1 MILFICFLYKVLNFE
16 QICNA
21 LPQNERNELIKNAK
35 VILAKCYNSA
45 EKMGL
50 STDKSVYEEYLSTVT
65 RLLDD
70 KKLLPS
76 YKKFAELI
84 NM

>member
-1 MILFICFLYKVLNFE
+1 
-16 QICNA
+16 
-21 LPQNERNELIKNAK
+21 
-35 VILAKCYNSA
+35 
-45 EKMGL
+45 MGL

-76 YKKFAELI
+76 YKRFTEII